1 LDDFCLDSCT
11 GQNSVYFGWKQRF
24 AGLFSVFKRIFTSA
38 NNWIAIVTNRL
49 SLALFNQIYIMKFIV
64 SSSALLK
71 QLQQISG
78 VINANTVLPILED
91 FLFEIEK
98 NKLTVVATDLET
110 VMKIHMDIEAKDSG
124 KVCIPA
130 KILMDSLKNI
140 PEQPLTFHIDK
151 NFGVEITSDNGKYK
165 VMGENPDNFPKEPV
179 ADDANSF
186 TMTSSGL
193 VTAINKSIFAV
204 SNDDL
209 RPAMT
214 GVFFELDKK
223 SITFVATDAHRLV
236 RYSLTDVKCPQKHNF
251 IVPKKPLNLLKSA
264 LPDNEDELTVSY
276 NNNHL
281 FVVHGGTE
289 LVCRLIDARFPDYK
303 VVIPTDNPY
312 KMIVNRADFQNALRR
327 VSVFSNKSTN
337 QVALTISGSQLQLAA
352 QDVDFSFEGNE
363 RMACQYDG
371 EDLQIAFNAKFLIEM
386 LNGTDTDEVN
396 MELSTPT
403 KAGIIKPSEQA
414 ENEDLLMLV
423 MPLML
428 NN

>member
-1 LDDFCLDSCT
+1 
-11 GQNSVYFGWKQRF
+11 
-24 AGLFSVFKRIFTSA
+24 
-38 NNWIAIVTNRL
+38 
-49 SLALFNQIYIMKFIV
+49 MKFIV
-64 SSSALLK
+64 SSSQLLK
-71 QLQQISG
+71 HLQQISG

-91 FLFEIEK
+91 FLFEIDK

-110 VMKIHMDIEAKDSG
+110 MMKIHLDIEAKDSG
-124 KVCIPA
+124 KVCIPS
-130 KILMDSLKNI
+130 KILLESLKNI
-140 PEQPLTFHIDK
+140 AEQPLTFNIDK
-151 NFGVEITSDNGKYK
+151 NFGIEITSDNGKYK

-179 ADDANSF
+179 ADAATSF
-186 TMTSSGL
+186 TMPSSAL
-193 VTAINKSIFAV
+193 VTAINKSLFAV

-214 GVFFELDKK
+214 GVYFELD
-223 SITFVATDAHRLV
+223 SNGITCVATDAHRLV
-236 RYSLTDVKCPQKHNF
+236 RFKRTDVSCPKTDTF

-264 LPDNEDELTVSY
+264 LPSNDDELQISY
-276 NNNHL
+276 NSNHL
-281 FVVHGGTE
+281 FVKHGGTE

-312 KMIVNRADFQNALRR
+312 KLTVNKNDFQSALRR

-337 QVALTISGSQLQLAA
+337 QVALSISGSELQLAA

-386 LNGTDTDEVN
+386 LNAADTDEVVI
-396 MELSTPT
+396 ELSTPT
-403 KAGIIKPSEQA
+403 KAGIIKPTEVN
-414 ENEDLLMLV
+414 ENEELLMLV